1 MQLGLAELTS
11 RLNKAGV
18 SILKQHRMTGRL
30 ATFFSVG
37 SDERHTDIV
46 ISDEFLHDL
55 PNQKEY
61 QLAIDNYASAVAGR
75 MKVGS
80 PEVFF
85 CASGAAIRVDI
96 RWPIQSAVVNGVFS
110 THVLTNVTDQLSGNV
125 AKIAVRLGFG
135 GTSVDDVR
143 YVVNRIPDHR

>member
-1 MQLGLAELTS
+1 
-11 RLNKAGV
+11 
-18 SILKQHRMTGRL
+18 
-30 ATFFSVG
+30 
-37 SDERHTDIV
+37 
-46 ISDEFLHDL
+46 
-55 PNQKEY
+55 
-61 QLAIDNYASAVAGR
+61 

-143 YVVNRIPDHR
+143 YVVNRIRSTIDEGRITFYDLNVRQEYYQQVAPSEEQFGENHSRTTTETEDFIAKKAYILGC